1 MRRLLAALLLAASA
15 LPCAHAQTPAP
26 TPGSGQAWPA
36 RPVKVIVS
44 QAAGGAPDT
53 ICRLVTD
60 RLSKALGQ
68 QFVVENR
75 PGSGN
80 IVGAQAAARSAP
92 DGYTIFFAT
101 AAALVTN
108 PYTFK
113 SLPYDP
119 IKDFT
124 PVAMVAKGPFFVLAH
139 PSVPVKT
146 LAELV
151 AYDKANPGKLTF
163 ATDGPRNFSGMV
175 AAWLNKLMG
184 TQILAV
190 PYANMPQGVQDTLA
204 GRTQLVVLA
213 VPAAAPFI
221 KRGDL
226 RPLAETF
233 ARRIPGY
240 EQVPPVAETFP
251 GFEFIGWFAFVAPAG
266 TPADVVQKMNRE
278 IDRVLKE
285 PEVSQRLATLGFY
298 TEGGDTPEGTVRARQ
313 LGAHRQGNRHAA
325 RMRAPPD
332 RGDRE

>member
-1 MRRLLAALLLAASA
+1 LDEEETMKTKLLHGSAALALFAAATLAYA
-15 LPCAHAQTPAP
+15 
-26 TPGSGQAWPA
+26 QAWPA

-60 RLSKALGQ
+60 RLGRALGQ
-68 QFVVENR
+68 QFVVDNR

-80 IVGAQAAARSAP
+80 IIGAQAAARSAP
-92 DGYTIFFAT
+92 DGYTLFFAT

-108 PYTFK
+108 PYTFR

-119 IKDFT
+119 VRDFT
-124 PVAMVAKGPFFVLAH
+124 PVATVAKGPFFVLAH
-139 PSVPVKT
+139 PGVPVKT

-151 AYDKANPGKLTF
+151 AYDRANPGKLAF

-213 VPAAAPFI
+213 VPAAAAFI

-226 RPLAETF
+226 RPIAETF

-240 EQVPPVAETFP
+240 ESVPPIADTYP

-266 TPADVVQKMNRE
+266 TPADVVHKMNRE
-278 IDRVLKE
+278 IDKVLQD

-298 TEGGDTPEGTVRARQ
+298 TEGGDTPEGTGRFIRSELASWGRLVKEIGVQ
-313 LGAHRQGNRHAA
+313 
-325 RMRAPPD
+325 P
-332 RGDRE
+332 E